1 MTTISNK
8 PSLRSDRGHS
18 GRTTGGGKAKERLE
32 QLEALWL
39 QEREASHARFLEERR
54 AKTLK
59 QRVEDGY
66 ALTDLRVVEVDA
78 APGGRLLLWLETTEQ
93 QGLGDLRVGSGDPVR
108 LWWDEPDS
116 PDAVLG
122 VVSRRRGE
130 RLGVMVDD
138 LVDRL
143 EQGAFSLDRDEPQTT
158 FQRGL
163 QAIQSFKLAREGEE
177 TARLRE
183 ILYGDSPALFS
194 PRSTP
199 LHWADRGLNPPQQEA
214 VYMALSA
221 EDIALI
227 HGPPGTGKT
236 RTLVELIIQAVRQGE
251 RVLATAASN
260 TAVDN
265 LAERLVDAGLSV
277 VRLGHPAR
285 VSPRIEAHTMDA
297 LLEKEEDY
305 NLASR
310 WMREAREIRNRIER
324 KISRG
329 ELPRA
334 DRLTLKEEARGL
346 MHDARRQLK
355 GAQET
360 ILDRSQV
367 ICATAAGADSGL
379 LGKRRFDTVVLDEA
393 TQAVDP
399 MALVALSRARRV
411 VMAGDPMQ
419 LPPTVID
426 QEAER
431 AGLGETLF
439 ARLYE
444 QKRDSLLTMLTI
456 QYRMNE
462 TIMTFPSEQL
472 YGGALVAADKNRA
485 HRLEEIVG
493 VASDPL
499 RPHPLIFLDTAG
511 TGWNEVKAQDDPSI
525 SNPEQA
531 ARVAAEVSRLL
542 GRGLKPADIAV
553 IAPYYAQVRK
563 LRDLLSEAHQ
573 NGLEIDTVDGFQGR
587 EKEAVIVDLVRSND
601 DGQIGFLKDIR
612 RMNVALTRAKRF
624 LLVVG
629 DSATLGS
636 DPFYQAFLQYAQEV
650 GGWLS
655 AWDDDAPPFSSV

>member
-8 PSLRSDRGHS
+8 PSSRSD
-18 GRTTGGGKAKERLE
+18 GRENGSKTGGKAKERLE
-32 QLEALWL
+32 RLEALWL
-39 QEREASHARFLEERR
+39 QERETSHARFLEERR

-59 QRVEDGY
+59 QRVEDGH

-78 APGGRLLLWLETTEQ
+78 APGGRLLLWLETTAR

-108 LWWDEPDS
+108 LWWDDPDS
-116 PDAVLG
+116 PEAVLG

-130 RLGVMVDD
+130 RLGVMVED

-163 QAIQSFKLAREGEE
+163 QAIQNFKQARDGEI
-177 TARLRE
+177 AQLRE
-183 ILYGDSPALFS
+183 IFYGEATALFA
-194 PRSTP
+194 PRPSL
-199 LHWADRGLNPPQQEA
+199 LHWVDRGLNPPQQEA
-214 VYMALSA
+214 IYMALCA
-221 EDIALI
+221 EHVALI

-236 RTLVELIIQAVRQGE
+236 RTLVEFILQSIRRGE

-265 LAERLVDAGLSV
+265 LAERLVNAGISV

-285 VSPRIEAHTMDA
+285 VSARIEAHTMDA
-297 LLEKEEDY
+297 LLEKEEDFA
-305 NLASR
+305 LASR
-310 WMREAREIRNRIER
+310 WMREVREIRNRIER

-334 DRLTLKEEARGL
+334 ERLTLKEEARAL
-346 MHDARRQLK
+346 MNDARRQLK
-355 GAQET
+355 GAQEA

-426 QEAER
+426 LEAER

-439 ARLYE
+439 ARMYA
-444 QKRDSLLTMLTI
+444 QKRDSMLTMLTI

-462 TIMTFPSEQL
+462 TIMSFPSKQL
-472 YGGALVAADKNRA
+472 YGGALIAADKNRD
-485 HRLEEIVG
+485 HRLEDLDG

-499 RPHPLIFLDTAG
+499 RPHPLMFLDTAG
-511 TGWNEVKAQDDPSI
+511 TGWNELNAQDDPSI
-525 SNPEQA
+525 ANPEQA
-531 ARVAAEVSRLL
+531 ARVAAEVARLL
-542 GRGLKPADIAV
+542 GRGLQPTDIAV
-553 IAPYYAQVRK
+553 ITPYYAQVRQ
-563 LRDLLSEAHQ
+563 LRALLSASHHQ
-573 NGLEIDTVDGFQGR
+573 GLEIDTVDGFQGR
-587 EKEAVIVDLVRSND
+587 EKEAVIVDLVRSNE

-629 DSATLGS
+629 DSATLGAE
-636 DPFYQAFLQYAQEV
+636 PFYQAFLQYAQDV
-650 GGWLS
+650 GGWFS
-655 AWDDDAPPFSSV
+655 AWDDDAPPFSAD

>member
-1 MTTISNK
+1 MTISNK
-8 PSLRSDRGHS
+8 PSSRPDGRES
-18 GRTTGGGKAKERLE
+18 GSKAGGKAKERLE

-39 QEREASHARFLEERR
+39 QERETSHARFLEERR

-59 QRVEDGY
+59 QRVDDGH

-78 APGGRLLLWLETTEQ
+78 APGGRLLLWLETTAR

-108 LWWDEPDS
+108 LWWEDPDS
-116 PDAVLG
+116 PEAVLG

-130 RLGVMVDD
+130 RLGVMVED

-163 QAIQSFKLAREGEE
+163 QAIQSFKQARDGEI
-177 TARLRE
+177 AQLRE
-183 ILYGDSPALFS
+183 IFYGEAPALFA
-194 PRSTP
+194 PRPSL
-199 LHWADRGLNPPQQEA
+199 LHWVDRGLNPPQQA
-214 VYMALSA
+214 AIYTALSA
-221 EDIALI
+221 EHIALI

-236 RTLVELIIQAVRQGE
+236 RTLVEFILQSVRRGE

-265 LAERLVDAGLSV
+265 LAERLVDAGISV

-285 VSPRIEAHTMDA
+285 VSARIEAHTMDA
-297 LLEKEEDY
+297 LLEKEEDFA
-305 NLASR
+305 LASR
-310 WMREAREIRNRIER
+310 WMREVREIRNRIER

-334 DRLTLKEEARGL
+334 ERLTLKEEARAL
-346 MHDARRQLK
+346 MNDARRQLK
-355 GAQET
+355 GAQEA

-367 ICATAAGADSGL
+367 ICSTAAGADSGL

-426 QEAER
+426 LEAER

-439 ARLYE
+439 ARMYA
-444 QKRDSLLTMLTI
+444 QKRDSMLTMLTI

-462 TIMTFPSEQL
+462 TIMSFPSTQL
-472 YGGALVAADKNRA
+472 YGGALIAADKNRA
-485 HRLEEIVG
+485 HRLEDLDG

-499 RPHPLIFLDTAG
+499 RPHPLMFLDTAG
-511 TGWNEVKAQDDPSI
+511 TGWNELNDQDDPSI
-525 SNPEQA
+525 ANPEQA
-531 ARVAAEVSRLL
+531 ARVAAEVTRLL
-542 GRGLKPADIAV
+542 GRGIQPTYIAV
-553 IAPYYAQVRK
+553 ITPYYAQVRQ
-563 LRDLLSEAHQ
+563 LRALLSDAHHR
-573 NGLEIDTVDGFQGR
+573 GLEIDTVDGFQGR
-587 EKEAVIVDLVRSND
+587 EKEAVIVDLVR
-601 DGQIGFLKDIR
+601 
-612 RMNVALTRAKRF
+612 
-624 LLVVG
+624 
-629 DSATLGS
+629 
-636 DPFYQAFLQYAQEV
+636 
-650 GGWLS
+650 
-655 AWDDDAPPFSSV
+655 